1 MARISPLRGTRN
13 ARRLRKD
20 GPSPEDGKDVT
31 SDIELTIEAR
41 RVFFVP
47 HPRERDHAVAFP

>member
-1 MARISPLRGTRN
+1 MARISPLPGTRN
-13 ARRLRKD
+13 ARRLWKD

-47 HPRERDHAVAFP
+47 HRRERDHAVAFP